1 MSSARSLL
9 VADGDFC
16 SDCVAFMPVAG
27 LVASGDFDSVDS
39 RLMWPAAEPADE
51 GPDDGAPCTVEP
63 ADDPPSRLMPVPC
76 ALAKPVPA
84 IRAAAAT
91 EIKKR
96 LVMEF
101 LLTCFALPAP
111 TT

>member
-1 MSSARSLL
+1 LA
-9 VADGDFC
+9 ADGDFC
-16 SDCVAFMPVAG
+16 SDCVAFMPDEG

-39 RLMWPAAEPADE
+39 WLIWPAEDPADD
-51 GPDDGAPCTVEP
+51 GPLCMVEP
-63 ADDPPSRLMPVPC
+63 ADDPPSRLVPVPC

-84 IRAAAAT
+84 IKAAAAT

-101 LLTCFALPAP
+101 LLTCFALPAL
-111 TT
+111 TTKADA